1 VLCIVALSFIT
12 SVTFA
17 GGRYTNPPVGMLDVA
32 DACTKGLEAVQ
43 KKDMAAALE
52 QAKRGRKIA
61 HDSQD
66 DEVAY
71 YKKEGKL

>member
-1 VLCIVALSFIT
+1 
-12 SVTFA
+12 
-17 GGRYTNPPVGMLDVA
+17 MLDVA